1 MSPEK
6 REAVMAYFKNK
17 GMSEAELAFRF
28 RDDKPQWPEPTIEGM
43 HAEAAKWP
51 QRIKSFEVR
60 QDEIAL
66 SVRLERRGGRTWQCS
81 VRQDEI
87 ALSVRLERR
96 GGRTWQ
102 CSVRQDEI
110 ALSVR
115 LERRGGRT
123 WQCSLEFGK
132 HYRLM
137 TEDAR
142 EWLIRDFC
150 MMQIANIEKLGNPRW
165 DALVAEEATR

>member
-102 CSVRQDEI
+102 CS
-110 ALSVR
+110 
-115 LERRGGRT
+115 
-123 WQCSLEFGK
+123 LEFGK